1 MLTSKVKYSALL
13 LFRKR
18 PWTTLPGRMRS
29 ALLSLIL
36 VALFSLPLDAQ
47 EGALVNRAVGETPL
61 SFGTGAALVAAL
73 AGAVPSDQPVAPEGA
88 VEVLRSLGYR
98 LPDRTIDDYLTYGNF
113 ALLMMQAFDLR
124 GGLRYEIYPTSAA
137 AFEELQSRSLLAPGV
152 YAGTPIP
159 GVVAV
164 DVVSHFLSEL
174 P

>member
-1 MLTSKVKYSALL
+1 
-13 LFRKR
+13 
-18 PWTTLPGRMRS
+18 MRS
-29 ALLSLIL
+29 ALLSVIVLA
-36 VALFSLPLDAQ
+36 ALSLPIEAQ
-47 EGALVNRAVGETPL
+47 EGELVSRAVSESPL
-61 SFGTGAALVAAL
+61 SFGTGAGLVAAL
-73 AGAVPSDQPVAPEGA
+73 AGAVPSDQPVGPEDA

-98 LPDRTIDDYLTYGNF
+98 LPDRGVDDHLTYGNF

-124 GGLRYEIYPTSAA
+124 GGLRYEIFPTSAA
-137 AFEELQSRSLLAPGV
+137 AFEELRSRSLLAPGV